1 MTSSQGSPDETN
13 ALKPEHRLL
22 DYYSL
27 LDDIAVI
34 TRGMNWSLRDIKRLS
49 VRERRHWSNWVATMA
64 ANAKATAK

>member
-1 MTSSQGSPDETN
+1 MTSSQDSEDDAPIAPD
-13 ALKPEHRLL
+13 HRLL

-49 VRERRHWSNWVATMA
+49 VRERRHWSSWVATIA
-64 ANAKATAK
+64 ENARATAK